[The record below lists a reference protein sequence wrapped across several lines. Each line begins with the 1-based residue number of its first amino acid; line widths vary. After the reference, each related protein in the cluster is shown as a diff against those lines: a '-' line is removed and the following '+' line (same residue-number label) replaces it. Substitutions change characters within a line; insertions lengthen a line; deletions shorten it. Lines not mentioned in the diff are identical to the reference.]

1 MAIAT
6 LEKLEI
12 PVIEAV
18 GLKHARIMEHPNGIR
33 VKIGI
38 YHDGVVC
45 SIVERKKGGH
55 WEEDPCYTYCSSP
68 GQEAG
73 AWAFISNLSHHGF
86 KEYSIP
92 VEE

>member
-1 MAIAT
+1 MAVKE
-6 LEKLEI
+6 L

-18 GLKHARIMEHPNGIR
+18 PLKYARIMEHPNGIR

-45 SIVERKKGGH
+45 SIVERKKGGN

-68 GQEAG
+68 GQEEG
-73 AWAFISNLSHHGF
+73 GWAFIAHLADKGF
-86 KEYSIP
+86 KEHAIE
-92 VEE
+92 VE